1 MTSAMNRQQGSS
13 LVFTM
18 IFMGLM
24 VVAAL
29 VSVQFSALEQ
39 RMSASY
45 RGSQAAFIAAETAL
59 LEAER
64 CVKGQAACS
73 EVTGFNST
81 CSGGLCFNG
90 SSSGSII
97 SCRAG
102 NSRPWQDASLW
113 TDPSRTLQA
122 TTLASGNSGSYIIEF
137 LCYVPRV
144 LFGVTPD
151 PSNPG
156 DWSRLYR
163 ITVLASVDNT
173 NSRVMLQSTY
183 KN

>member
-1 MTSAMNRQQGSS
+1 MTHRFSQQQGSA

-45 RGSQAAFIAAETAL
+45 RGSQAAFIAAEATL

-64 CVKGQAACS
+64 CVKGQTACN
-73 EVTGFNST
+73 EVAGFDNT

-90 SSSGSII
+90 TASGSII
-97 SCRAG
+97 ACRVG
-102 NSRPWQDASLW
+102 NSEPWQDASLW
-113 TDPSRTLQA
+113 TDTSRTLEA
-122 TTLASGNSGSYIIEF
+122 TTLTTGTSGRYIIEF
-137 LCYVPRV
+137 RCYVPRV

-173 NSRVMLQSTY
+173 NSQVMLQSTY